1 MIAKNTLLQAPPYPV
16 EQTVKRLGE
25 NLRTARTRRK
35 LTIAKVA
42 QKIGTGPRAVM
53 DAEKGKPSTTI
64 GVYAALL
71 WAYDLLSPLGDLAN
85 PLTDEQGLTLASA
98 REKKT
103 RVRKSQ
109 GLDSDF

>member
-1 MIAKNTLLQAPPYPV
+1 MVARNALLQAPPYPV
-16 EQTVKRLGE
+16 EQALKRLGE

-35 LTIAKVA
+35 LTIGEVA

-53 DAEKGKPSTTI
+53 DAEKGKPSTMI

-71 WAYDLLSPLGDLAN
+71 WAYDLLQPLGELAN
-85 PLTDEQGLTLASA
+85 PPTDEQGLRLASA
-98 REKKT
+98 RKQT
-103 RVRKSQ
+103 RVRKSK

>member
-1 MIAKNTLLQAPPYPV
+1 MVAKNPLLQAPPYQV
-16 EQTVKRLGE
+16 EQAIKHLGE

-35 LTIAKVA
+35 LTIEEVA

-53 DAEKGKPSTTI
+53 DAERGKPSTTI

-71 WAYDLLSPLGDLAN
+71 WAYDLLQPLGELAN

-98 REKKT
+98 KEKI
-103 RVRKSQ
+103 RVRKSK